1 MTLRFDRTRLLGAE
15 LSAFDRERR
24 ARAIELAERAIAAV
38 DPYGCTREAIA
49 RFGEDL
55 DGATVFAFGK
65 ASAAMAR
72 AACETI
78 DLEGGIAITLAPIE
92 LPGLEV
98 HVGSHP
104 APASDAERTG
114 RAVLARALSL
124 GAGDRALCLVSGGG
138 SAMLEL
144 PKKGVSMAT
153 IERISRELMR
163 RGADIGELNAV
174 RRSLSELKGG
184 GLARAIAPAAIFN
197 VVISDVPGHEPAIVA
212 SGPTFPPPEDD
223 PREILER
230 YELWQGLDARTM
242 AAVLEPRSAFEL
254 DVRTEIA
261 ADNAKAR
268 RAVSGE
274 LTDRDGVFGGEAR
287 ELGARIASETHERGW
302 IWGGESTVTVR
313 GSGRGGRNQELLLGA
328 LRAGW
333 SRGLLLALGTDG
345 VDGSSDAAGALI
357 DPPAV
362 RAARGLDAARA
373 LEENDSHAF
382 FDALGTQLRCG
393 PTGTNVADLCLY
405 LP

>member
-1 MTLRFDRTRLLGAE
+1 MAVRFDRTRLLGAE
-15 LSAFDRERR
+15 LSAVDRQRR
-24 ARAIELAERAIAAV
+24 ARAIDLAERAIAAV
-38 DPYGCTREAIA
+38 DPYAGTRCALE
-49 RFGEDL
+49 RFAEDL
-55 DGATVFAFGK
+55 DGATVLAFGK

-72 AACETI
+72 AAC
-78 DLEGGIAITLAPIE
+78 DALDVDGGIAITLAPIA

-98 HVGSHP
+98 HVAAHP
-104 APASDAERTG
+104 APASDAELTG

-144 PKKGVSMAT
+144 PKPGVSMAT
-153 IERISRELMR
+153 LDRLARELMR

-174 RRSLSELKGG
+174 RRSLSQLKGG

-197 VVISDVPGHEPAIVA
+197 VVLSDVPGRDPAVVA
-212 SGPTFPPPEDD
+212 SGPTFAPPEGDV
-223 PREILER
+223 RGILER
-230 YELWQGLDARTM
+230 YELWRGLDTSAIAAILEPRPAVAIDART
-242 AAVLEPRSAFEL
+242 EL
-254 DVRTEIA
+254 A
-261 ADNAKAR
+261 GDNATAR

-274 LTDRDGVFGGEAR
+274 LVDRDGYFGGEAR
-287 ELGARIASETHERGW
+287 ELGARIAAEAHGRGW

-313 GSGRGGRNQELLLGA
+313 GSGRGGRNQELVLGA
-328 LRAGW
+328 LSAGW

-362 RAARGLDAARA
+362 RAASALDAARA
-373 LEENDSHAF
+373 LDDNASHTF